1 MEKNTK
7 VSGKMGNK
15 MGKENFY
22 QMPQAHGKKADG
34 LKEKGLDG
42 LMRDY
47 LQTKT
52 IFLNLILLII
62 L

>member
-7 VSGKMGNK
+7 AFGKMANK

-22 QMPQAHGKKADG
+22 QMLQAHGKKADG
-34 LKEKGLDG
+34 LKEKGSDG
-42 LMRDY
+42 LMKDY

-52 IFLNLILLII
+52 IFLNLI
-62 L
+62 